1 MDNQGDENKPETRS
15 KIAVGWK
22 FSKTLLTLSAAVAII
37 SFYNL
42 YTISGSV
49 LTQLK
54 NPASSSSPPLVEN
67 VSTAPPLVENVSIVF
82 LGDSIS
88 RFAYISLAYFLH
100 TGEWLHPSIS
110 HDDARASPHDGKSYK
125 VLTTGVIK
133 NPWTVFQNMTNE
145 LIQDEICDCG
155 SFDARY
161 YQDDRNNRVIFFFRS
176 GT

>member
-1 MDNQGDENKPETRS
+1 MEIRK
-15 KIAVGWK
+15 A
-22 FSKTLLTLSAAVAII
+22 LLILSVAVAFI

-42 YTISGSV
+42 YTLNTISGSV
-49 LTQLK
+49 VTQLN
-54 NPASSSSPPLVEN
+54 NPASSSSPPLVEI

-125 VLTTGVIK
+125 ILTKGDLK
-133 NPWTVFQNMTNE
+133 HAWNVFQNMTNE

-155 SFDARY
+155 KFDARY
-161 YQDDRNNRVIFFFRS
+161 YQDDRNNRVIHFFRS